1 MLDKKNLDWLNR
13 KRICYIQYPITDKP
27 TESYPWGWY
36 YRCGTYQCYEIFRSK
51 AKINSLRSFKWH
63 LYVLLYIND
72 GITFDEF
79 KNLVHFL
86 AVKENNFVSIS
97 LSVSLLDKLVNEMHG
112 NEIKLAPK
120 NKLRKVIFK
129 DGTGLAT
136 VEKLKIVGSLIG
148 RSKMLSEDDIYDCMI
163 HINEMNQKITISKIS
178 KLLKCSSRT
187 IYRTIGNELKIEK
200 DLLNE
205 KIQC

>member
-1 MLDKKNLDWLNR
+1 MSHRKLDYLNQRRIIYRRYPLD
-13 KRICYIQYPITDKP
+13 DKP
-27 TESYPWGWY
+27 TEVYDWGWY
-36 YRCGTYQCYEIFRSK
+36 YEHGTHQCYELFRSK
-51 AKINSLRSFKWH
+51 AKITTYKSLKWH
-63 LYVLLYIND
+63 LLVLWYLNINIKENKFINLCEFIAHVPNNF
-72 GITFDEF
+72 ITFTMPT
-79 KNLVHFL
+79 KILT
-86 AVKENNFVSIS
+86 SMI
-97 LSVSLLDKLVNEMHG
+97 
-112 NEIKLAPK
+112 NEIKLIDLEEPPR

-129 DGTGLAT
+129 DGTGLET
-136 VEKLKIVGSLIG
+136 IEKLKIVGSLIG

>member
-1 MLDKKNLDWLNR
+1 MSHRKLDYLNQRRIIYRRYPLD
-13 KRICYIQYPITDKP
+13 DKP
-27 TESYPWGWY
+27 TEVYDWGWY
-36 YRCGTYQCYEIFRSK
+36 YEHGTHQCYELFRSK
-51 AKINSLRSFKWH
+51 AKITTYKSLKWH
-63 LYVLLYIND
+63 LLVLWYLNVDINENKFVSLCEFIAHVPNNF
-72 GITFDEF
+72 ITFTMPA
-79 KNLVHFL
+79 KILT
-86 AVKENNFVSIS
+86 SMI
-97 LSVSLLDKLVNEMHG
+97 
-112 NEIKLAPK
+112 NEIKLIDLEEPPR

-129 DGTGLAT
+129 DGTGLET
-136 VEKLKIVGSLIG
+136 IEKLKIVGSLIG

-187 IYRTIGNELKIEK
+187 VYRTIGSELKIEK

>member
-1 MLDKKNLDWLNR
+1 MSDQKNLNWLNR

-27 TESYPWGWY
+27 TQTYPWGWY
-36 YRCGTYQCYEIFRSK
+36 YKCGTYQCYELFRSK

-72 GITFDEF
+72 GITFIEF
-79 KNLVHFL
+79 KNLMHFL
-86 AVKENNFVSIS
+86 ADKENNFVNIN

-129 DGTGLAT
+129 IGTGLEIH
-136 VEKLKIVGSLIG
+136 EKLSIVGKLIG
-148 RSKMLSEDDIYDCMI
+148 RSKKISEQAIYDCMLD
-163 HINEMNQKITISKIS
+163 INMLDKKITVTLLS
-178 KLLKCSSRT
+178 KLLCCTTKTVHRNLT
-187 IYRTIGNELKIEK
+187 DQLKKEK
-200 DLLNE
+200 IILNE
-205 KIQC
+205 SL

>member
-1 MLDKKNLDWLNR
+1 MSHRKLDYLNQR
-13 KRICYIQYPITDKP
+13 RIIYRRYPIDDKP
-27 TESYPWGWY
+27 TEVYDWGWY
-36 YRCGTYQCYEIFRSK
+36 YEHGTHQCYELFRSK
-51 AKINSLRSFKWH
+51 AKITTYKSLKWH
-63 LYVLLYIND
+63 LLVLWYLNLNIEENKFINLC
-72 GITFDEF
+72 EF
-79 KNLVHFL
+79 IAHVP
-86 AVKENNFVSIS
+86 NNFTTFTMPAKILTSMI
-97 LSVSLLDKLVNEMHG
+97 
-112 NEIKLAPK
+112 NEIKLIDLEEPPR

-148 RSKMLSEDDIYDCMI
+148 RSKILSEDDIYDCMI

-187 IYRTIGNELKIEK
+187 VYRTIGDELKIEK

>member
-1 MLDKKNLDWLNR
+1 MSHRKLDYLNQRRIIYRRYPLD
-13 KRICYIQYPITDKP
+13 DKP
-27 TESYPWGWY
+27 TEVYDWGWY
-36 YRCGTYQCYEIFRSK
+36 YEHGTHQCYELFRSK
-51 AKINSLRSFKWH
+51 AKITTYKSLKWH
-63 LYVLLYIND
+63 LLVLWYLNVNI
-72 GITFDEF
+72 
-79 KNLVHFL
+79 
-86 AVKENNFVSIS
+86 KENKFINLCEFIAHVPNNFTTFTMPAKILTSMI
-97 LSVSLLDKLVNEMHG
+97 
-112 NEIKLAPK
+112 NEIKLIDLEEPPR

-129 DGTGLAT
+129 DGTGLET
-136 VEKLKIVGSLIG
+136 IEKLKIVGSLIG

-187 IYRTIGNELKIEK
+187 VYRTIGDELKIEK

>member
-1 MLDKKNLDWLNR
+1 MSHRKLDYLNQRRIIYRRYPLD
-13 KRICYIQYPITDKP
+13 DKP
-27 TESYPWGWY
+27 TEVYDWGWY
-36 YRCGTYQCYEIFRSK
+36 YEHGTHQCYELFRSK
-51 AKINSLRSFKWH
+51 AKITTYKSLKWH
-63 LYVLLYIND
+63 LLVLWYLNVDINENKFVSLCEFIAHVPNNF
-72 GITFDEF
+72 ITFTMPA
-79 KNLVHFL
+79 KILT
-86 AVKENNFVSIS
+86 SMI
-97 LSVSLLDKLVNEMHG
+97 
-112 NEIKLAPK
+112 NEIKLIDLEEPPK

-129 DGTGLAT
+129 DGTGLET
-136 VEKLKIVGSLIG
+136 IEKLKIVGSLIG

-187 IYRTIGNELKIEK
+187 VYRTIGDELKIEK

>member
-1 MLDKKNLDWLNR
+1 MSHRKLDYLNQRRIIYRRYPLD
-13 KRICYIQYPITDKP
+13 DKP
-27 TESYPWGWY
+27 TEVYDWGWY
-36 YRCGTYQCYEIFRSK
+36 YEHGTHQCYELFRSK
-51 AKINSLRSFKWH
+51 AKITTYKSLKWH
-63 LYVLLYIND
+63 LLVLWYLNVNIKENKFVSLCEFIAHVPNNF
-72 GITFDEF
+72 ITFTMPA
-79 KNLVHFL
+79 KILT
-86 AVKENNFVSIS
+86 SMI
-97 LSVSLLDKLVNEMHG
+97 
-112 NEIKLAPK
+112 NEIKLIDLEEPPR

-129 DGTGLAT
+129 DGTGLET
-136 VEKLKIVGSLIG
+136 IEKLKIVGSLIG

-187 IYRTIGNELKIEK
+187 VYRTIGDELKIEK

>member
-1 MLDKKNLDWLNR
+1 MSHRKLDYLNQR
-13 KRICYIQYPITDKP
+13 RIIYRCYPVDDKP
-27 TESYPWGWY
+27 TQVYDWGWY
-36 YRCGTYQCYEIFRSK
+36 YEHGTYQCYELFRSK
-51 AKINSLRSFKWH
+51 AKITTYKSLKWH
-63 LYVLLYIND
+63 LLVLWYLNVDIKENKFINLCEFITHVPNNF
-72 GITFDEF
+72 ITFTMPT
-79 KNLVHFL
+79 KIL
-86 AVKENNFVSIS
+86 ANMI
-97 LSVSLLDKLVNEMHG
+97 
-112 NEIKLAPK
+112 NEIKLIDLEEPPR

-129 DGTGLAT
+129 DGTGLET
-136 VEKLKIVGSLIG
+136 IEKLKIVGSLIG

>member
-1 MLDKKNLDWLNR
+1 MSHRKLDYLNQRRIIYRRYPLD
-13 KRICYIQYPITDKP
+13 DKP
-27 TESYPWGWY
+27 TEVYDWGWY
-36 YRCGTYQCYEIFRSK
+36 YEHGTHQCYELFRSK
-51 AKINSLRSFKWH
+51 AKITTYKSLKWH
-63 LYVLLYIND
+63 LLVLWYLNVDIKENKFVSLCEFIAHVPNNF
-72 GITFDEF
+72 ITFTMPA
-79 KNLVHFL
+79 KILT
-86 AVKENNFVSIS
+86 SMI
-97 LSVSLLDKLVNEMHG
+97 
-112 NEIKLAPK
+112 NEIKLIDLEEPPR

-129 DGTGLAT
+129 DGTGLET
-136 VEKLKIVGSLIG
+136 IEKLKIVGSLIG

-187 IYRTIGNELKIEK
+187 VYRTIGDELKIEK

>member
-1 MLDKKNLDWLNR
+1 MSHRKLDYLNQRRIVYRRYPLD
-13 KRICYIQYPITDKP
+13 DKP
-27 TESYPWGWY
+27 TEVYDWGWY
-36 YRCGTYQCYEIFRSK
+36 YEHGTHQCYELFRSK
-51 AKINSLRSFKWH
+51 AKITTYKSLKWH
-63 LYVLLYIND
+63 LLVLWYLNVDIKENKFVSLCEFIAYVPNNF
-72 GITFDEF
+72 ITFTMPA
-79 KNLVHFL
+79 KILT
-86 AVKENNFVSIS
+86 SMI
-97 LSVSLLDKLVNEMHG
+97 
-112 NEIKLAPK
+112 NEIKLIDLEEPPR

-129 DGTGLAT
+129 DGTGLET
-136 VEKLKIVGSLIG
+136 IEKLKIVGSLIG

-187 IYRTIGNELKIEK
+187 VYRTIGDELKIEK

>member
-1 MLDKKNLDWLNR
+1 MSHRKLDYLNQRRIIYRRYPLD
-13 KRICYIQYPITDKP
+13 DKP
-27 TESYPWGWY
+27 TEVYDWGWY
-36 YRCGTYQCYEIFRSK
+36 YEHGTHQCYELFRSK
-51 AKINSLRSFKWH
+51 AKITTYKSLKWH
-63 LYVLLYIND
+63 LLVLWYLNVDINENKFVSLCEFIAHVPNNF
-72 GITFDEF
+72 ITFTMPA
-79 KNLVHFL
+79 KILT
-86 AVKENNFVSIS
+86 SMI
-97 LSVSLLDKLVNEMHG
+97 
-112 NEIKLAPK
+112 NEIKLIDLEEPPR

-129 DGTGLAT
+129 DGTGLET
-136 VEKLKIVGSLIG
+136 IEKLKIVGSLIG

-187 IYRTIGNELKIEK
+187 VYRTIGDELKIEK

>member
-1 MLDKKNLDWLNR
+1 M
-13 KRICYIQYPITDKP
+13 I
-27 TESYPWGWY
+27 
-36 YRCGTYQCYEIFRSK
+36 
-51 AKINSLRSFKWH
+51 
-63 LYVLLYIND
+63 
-72 GITFDEF
+72 
-79 KNLVHFL
+79 
-86 AVKENNFVSIS
+86 
-97 LSVSLLDKLVNEMHG
+97 
-112 NEIKLAPK
+112 NEIKLIDLEEPPK

-129 DGTGLAT
+129 DGTGLET
-136 VEKLKIVGSLIG
+136 IEKLKIVGSLIG

>member
-1 MLDKKNLDWLNR
+1 MSHRKLDYLNQRRIIYRRYPLD
-13 KRICYIQYPITDKP
+13 DKP
-27 TESYPWGWY
+27 TEVYDWGWY
-36 YRCGTYQCYEIFRSK
+36 YEHGTHQCYELFRSK
-51 AKINSLRSFKWH
+51 AKITTYKSLKWH
-63 LYVLLYIND
+63 LLVLWYLNVDINENKFVSLCEFIAHVPNNF
-72 GITFDEF
+72 ITFTMPA
-79 KNLVHFL
+79 KILT
-86 AVKENNFVSIS
+86 SMI
-97 LSVSLLDKLVNEMHG
+97 
-112 NEIKLAPK
+112 NEIKLIDLEEPPR

-129 DGTGLAT
+129 DGTGLET
-136 VEKLKIVGSLIG
+136 IEKLKIVGSLIG

>member
-36 YRCGTYQCYEIFRSK
+36 YRCGTYQCYELFRSK

-72 GITFDEF
+72 GITLNEF

-129 DGTGLAT
+129 IGTGLEIH
-136 VEKLKIVGSLIG
+136 EKLSIVGKLIG
-148 RSKMLSEDDIYDCMI
+148 RSKKISEQAIYSCMLDINALDK
-163 HINEMNQKITISKIS
+163 KITVTLLA
-178 KLLKCSSRT
+178 KLLCCTTKTVHRNLT
-187 IYRTIGNELKIEK
+187 DQLKEEK
-200 DLLNE
+200 NILNE
-205 KIQC
+205 SL

>member
-1 MLDKKNLDWLNR
+1 MSHRKLDYLNQRRIIYRRYPLD
-13 KRICYIQYPITDKP
+13 DKP
-27 TESYPWGWY
+27 TEVYDWGWY
-36 YRCGTYQCYEIFRSK
+36 YEHGTHQCYELFRSK
-51 AKINSLRSFKWH
+51 AKITTYKSLKWH
-63 LYVLLYIND
+63 LLVLWYLNVDIKENKFVNLCEFIAYVPNNF
-72 GITFDEF
+72 ITFTMPA
-79 KNLVHFL
+79 KILT
-86 AVKENNFVSIS
+86 SMI
-97 LSVSLLDKLVNEMHG
+97 
-112 NEIKLAPK
+112 NEIKLIDLEEPPR

-129 DGTGLAT
+129 DGTGLET
-136 VEKLKIVGSLIG
+136 IEKLKIVGSLIG

-187 IYRTIGNELKIEK
+187 VYRTIGDELKIEK

>member
-1 MLDKKNLDWLNR
+1 MSHRKLDYLNQRRIIYRRYPLD
-13 KRICYIQYPITDKP
+13 DKP
-27 TESYPWGWY
+27 TEVYDWGWY
-36 YRCGTYQCYEIFRSK
+36 YEHGTHQCYELFRSK
-51 AKINSLRSFKWH
+51 AKITTYKSLKWH
-63 LYVLLYIND
+63 LLVLWYLNLNIEENKFINLC
-72 GITFDEF
+72 EF
-79 KNLVHFL
+79 IAHVP
-86 AVKENNFVSIS
+86 NNFTTFTMPAKVLANMI
-97 LSVSLLDKLVNEMHG
+97 D
-112 NEIKLAPK
+112 EIKLIDLEEPPR

-129 DGTGLAT
+129 DGIGLAT
-136 VEKLKIVGSLIG
+136 IEKLKIVGSLIG

-187 IYRTIGNELKIEK
+187 VYRTIGDELKIEK

>member
-36 YRCGTYQCYEIFRSK
+36 YRCGTYQCYELFRSK

-129 DGTGLAT
+129 IGSGLE
-136 VEKLKIVGSLIG
+136 VHEKLSIVGKLIG
-148 RSKMLSEDDIYDCMI
+148 RSKKISEQAIYSCMLDINALDK
-163 HINEMNQKITISKIS
+163 KITVTLLA
-178 KLLKCSSRT
+178 KLLCCTTKTVHRNLT
-187 IYRTIGNELKIEK
+187 DQLIKEK
-200 DLLNE
+200 NTLNE
-205 KIQC
+205 SL